1 MRTREEI
8 EKKLINS
15 VKDAHAYT
23 PEERDMRILNIGV
36 HNGLEILLDIRDLLL
51 EQRKT
56 GRQEKN
62 DECEHKWKY
71 RGEWREPKRLEYFC
85 MKCQQIKFTNI

>member
-36 HNGLEILLDIRDLLL
+36 HNGLEILLDIRDSNVYIL
-51 EQRKT
+51 QKARIYSGVIFNYFTIKT
-56 GRQEKN
+56 IG
-62 DECEHKWKY
+62 D
-71 RGEWREPKRLEYFC
+71 GE
-85 MKCQQIKFTNI
+85 